1 MARKSNF
8 EKKAP
13 VIPKSKIE
21 HTIEI
26 GIFDEE
32 TGEVKDSHIFVGVP
46 KKCTDWLKQTYL
58 ILQIKSFFKS
68 MIVISID
75 GGEWKTFDMMKE
87 EGIVV

>member
-1 MARKSNF
+1 M
-8 EKKAP
+8 
-13 VIPKSKIE
+13 
-21 HTIEI
+21 
-26 GIFDEE
+26 
-32 TGEVKDSHIFVGVP
+32 FVGVP
-46 KKCTDWLKQTYL
+46 KKCADWLKQTYL

>member
-1 MARKSNF
+1 MARKSNY
-8 EKKAP
+8 EKKVP

-32 TGEVKDSHIFVGVP
+32 TGEVKDSHMFVGVP
-46 KKCTDWLKQTYL
+46 KKCADWLKQTYL

-68 MIVISID
+68 MIVISLD

-87 EGIVV
+87 EGIIV

>member
-1 MARKSNF
+1 MARKSNS
-8 EKKAP
+8 EKKVT

-32 TGEVKDSHIFVGVP
+32 TGDVKDSHMFVGVP
-46 KKCTDWLKQTYL
+46 KKCADWLKQTYL

-87 EGIVV
+87 EGIIV